1 MATNYSSIASNVEGG
16 IHRSGMVNAATNSA
30 VGSRELFL
38 KLYAGEVLTSFQ
50 SKNIMMPLH
59 RVRTISKGKSAQFP
73 MTGKYRDASY
83 HTPGNEITPTASKQA
98 ERVVSV
104 DDLLINAQ
112 FIPNIDEAM
121 RHYDIRSV
129 YTEEAGF
136 GLSKVADENILRL
149 AVKAS
154 LCETKTIAEVSGM
167 IQGDLDI
174 LDDEDFTP
182 NVVCGSAA
190 ADIRKPKDIVQA
202 IMDARRIFDN
212 YNVPGDP
219 FVVMPTDMYYDLF
232 KVSDATNMVDFAIFN
247 RDVGGGGSI
256 AGGQVPQILGMPIYV
271 TNHLGYYSS
280 GNTWVSNL
288 WYQATSNSALTAGKP
303 STHKEVS
310 ANTAAPA
317 PLTKSVGSGRE
328 SQYGVPAGQ
337 HTFASGASQHISNV
351 ALEARALV
359 MTKDAVATVKLM
371 DMSVESE
378 YQINRQG
385 TLIVSKYAMGHN
397 VLRPACA
404 VSIHAVT

>member
-38 KLYAGEVLTSFQ
+38 KLYAGEVLTAFA

-73 MTGKYRDASY
+73 MTGKYRDAAY
-83 HTPGNEITPTASKQA
+83 HTPGNEIVPTASKQG
-98 ERVVSV
+98 ERIVSV

-112 FIPNIDEAM
+112 FIPSIDDAM

-129 YTEEAGF
+129 YTQEAGF

-149 AVKAS
+149 AIKAS
-154 LCETKTIAEVSGM
+154 LCENAAIAGTAGM
-167 IQGDLDI
+167 IQEHSAF
-174 LDDEDFTP
+174 DDEDFTP
-182 NVVCGSAA
+182 NVVCGDAA
-190 ADIRKPKDIVQA
+190 GDIRLAKDIVQA

-219 FVVMPTDMYYDLF
+219 VVVMPTDMYYDLF
-232 KVSDATNMVDFAIFN
+232 KVSSATDMVDFAIFN

-271 TNHLGYYSS
+271 TNHLGYFSS
-280 GNTWVSNL
+280 GSTWVSNL
-288 WYQATSNSALTAGKP
+288 WTQASTNSALVAARP
-303 STHKEVS
+303 SGHKDGAKV
-310 ANTAAPA
+310 APV

-328 SQYGVPAGQ
+328 SQYAVPAGAN
-337 HTFASGASQHISNV
+337 TFASGASQHISTV
-351 ALEARALV
+351 AMEVRALV

-371 DMSVESE
+371 DLSVESE

-385 TLIVSKYAMGHN
+385 TLVVSKYAMGHN
-397 VLRPACA
+397 VLRPAAA
-404 VSIHAVT
+404 VSIHAIT